1 MTLYDDET
9 LMRRVD
15 GELTP
20 DQGAAIDAAAASDPV
35 LADRLAALRSL
46 RALTEGAF
54 PARIDPRDDAL
65 AALIAGSPAVAP
77 GPGWLSRLKSAFAP
91 SLLPVWGAAAAAAFV
106 LGLMVG
112 GPDAET
118 GAEPGF
124 VIGPQGQIADANLTR
139 VLDQRLAGQ
148 GADAEGR
155 AVGLTF
161 RDAEGRW
168 CRTFSA
174 GQAGVAGLA
183 CRADNR
189 WAVQALAPFSAAGP
203 DAIRTASADIP
214 AAVLAAV
221 DAAQASEVLDAA
233 AEARARDGGWR

>member
-1 MTLYDDET
+1 MTSYDDET

-20 DQGAAIDAAAASDPV
+20 EQGAAIDAAAAADPA
-35 LADRLAALRSL
+35 LADRIAVLRSL
-46 RALTEGAF
+46 RTLTREAF
-54 PARIDPRDDAL
+54 PAAPDPRDDAL
-65 AALIAGSPAVAP
+65 AALIAGPAAP
-77 GPGWLSRLKSAFAP
+77 VRGGPSWTARLKAAFAP
-91 SLLPVWGAAAAAAFV
+91 SLLPVWGAGVAAAFV

-112 GPDAET
+112 GPGEP
-118 GAEPGF
+118 PGF
-124 VIGPQGQIADANLTR
+124 VVGPQGQIADASLTR

-148 GADAEGR
+148 GADADGR

-161 RDAEGRW
+161 KDGEGRW

-174 GQAGVAGLA
+174 GDAGVAGLA
-183 CRADNR
+183 CRSHDR
-189 WAVQALAPFSAAGP
+189 WSVQALAPFSGAGP

-221 DAAQASEVLDAA
+221 DAAQAGDTLDPV
-233 AEARARDGGWR
+233 AEARARDEGWK

>member
-1 MTLYDDET
+1 MTSYEDET

-20 DQGAAIDAAAASDPV
+20 EQGAAIDAAAAADPV
-35 LADRLAALRSL
+35 LAERLAALRSL
-46 RALTEGAF
+46 RTLTREAF
-54 PARIDPRDDAL
+54 PAEVDPRDAAL
-65 AALIAGSPAVAP
+65 AALIAGAAPAR
-77 GPGWLSRLKSAFAP
+77 GPSWADRLKAAFAP
-91 SLLPVWGAAAAAAFV
+91 SLLPVWGAGAAAAFV

-112 GPDAET
+112 GPDRQA
-118 GAEPGF
+118 GF
-124 VIGPQGQIADANLTR
+124 VVGPQGQIADANLVR

-148 GADAEGR
+148 GADSQGR

-161 RDAEGRW
+161 RDNEGRW

-174 GQAGVAGLA
+174 GDAGVAGLA
-183 CRADNR
+183 CRADDR
-189 WAVQALAPFSAAGP
+189 WAVQALAPFSASGP

-221 DAAQASEVLDAA
+221 DAAQAGDVLDAA
-233 AEARARDGGWR
+233 AETQARDGGWR

>member
-1 MTLYDDET
+1 MTSYDDET

-20 DQGAAIDAAAASDPV
+20 EEGAAIDAAAATDPA
-35 LADRLAALRSL
+35 LAERLAALRGLRSL
-46 RALTEGAF
+46 TREAF
-54 PARIDPRDDAL
+54 PAQPDPRDDAL
-65 AALIAGSPAVAP
+65 AALIAGPAPASR
-77 GPGWLSRLKSAFAP
+77 GPSWTTRLKAAFAP
-91 SLLPVWGAAAAAAFV
+91 ALLPVWGAGVAAAFV

-112 GPDAET
+112 GPGEQ
-118 GAEPGF
+118 PGF
-124 VIGPQGQIADANLTR
+124 VVGPQGQIADASLTR

-148 GADAEGR
+148 GVDAQGR

-161 RDAEGRW
+161 RDTEGRW

-174 GQAGVAGLA
+174 GDDGVAGLA
-183 CRADNR
+183 CRSDDR
-189 WAVQALAPFSAAGP
+189 WSVQALAPFSASGP

-221 DAAQASEVLDAA
+221 DAAQAGDTLDPA
-233 AEARARDGGWR
+233 AEAQARDAGWK

>member
-1 MTLYDDET
+1 MTRYDDET

-20 DQGAAIDAAAASDPV
+20 DEGAAVDAAAATDPA
-35 LADRLAALRSL
+35 LAERLAALRSL
-46 RALTEGAF
+46 RTLAREAF
-54 PARIDPRDDAL
+54 PAQPDPRDDAL
-65 AALIAGSPAVAP
+65 AALIAGAVPGARGPA
-77 GPGWLSRLKSAFAP
+77 WTDRLKAAFAP
-91 SLLPVWGAAAAAAFV
+91 SLLPVWAAAAAACFV

-112 GPDAET
+112 GPKEQ
-118 GAEPGF
+118 GF
-124 VIGPQGQIADANLTR
+124 AIGPQGQIADAGLTR

-148 GADAEGR
+148 GADDQGR

-161 RDAEGRW
+161 RDADGRW

-174 GQAGVAGLA
+174 GGDGVAGLA
-183 CRADNR
+183 CRRDDR

-214 AAVLAAV
+214 APVLAAV
-221 DAAQASEVLDAA
+221 DAAQAGDVLDAA
-233 AEARARDGGWR
+233 AEARARDAGWK

>member
-1 MTLYDDET
+1 MTSYDDET

-20 DQGAAIDAAAASDPV
+20 EQGAAIDAAAAGDPA
-35 LADRLAALRSL
+35 LADRLAALRGL
-46 RALTEGAF
+46 RALTRQAF
-54 PARIDPRDDAL
+54 PAEADPRDDAL
-65 AALIAGSPAVAP
+65 AALIAGAAPAAR
-77 GPGWLSRLKSAFAP
+77 GPSWTARLKAAFAP
-91 SLLPVWGAAAAAAFV
+91 SLLPVWAAGAAAAFV

-112 GPDAET
+112 GP

-124 VIGPQGQIADANLTR
+124 VVGPQGQIADADLTR

-148 GADAEGR
+148 GADVDGR

-161 RDAEGRW
+161 RDTEGRW

-174 GQAGVAGLA
+174 GDDGVAGLA
-183 CRADNR
+183 CRADDH
-189 WAVQALAPFSAAGP
+189 WTVQALAPFTATGP

-221 DAAQASEVLDAA
+221 DAAQVGDVLDAA
-233 AEARARDGGWR
+233 AETQARDGGWK

>member
-1 MTLYDDET
+1 MTHFDDEI

-20 DQGAAIDAAAASDPV
+20 EHGAAIDAAAATDPA
-35 LADRLAALRSL
+35 LAERLAALRGL
-46 RALTEGAF
+46 RTLTREAF
-54 PARIDPRDDAL
+54 PAEADPRDDAL
-65 AALIAGSPAVAP
+65 AALIAGAAPAAR
-77 GPGWLSRLKSAFAP
+77 GPSWTDRLKAAFAP
-91 SLLPVWGAAAAAAFV
+91 SLVPVWAAGAAAAFV

-112 GPDAET
+112 GPGEQR
-118 GAEPGF
+118 GF
-124 VIGPQGQIADANLTR
+124 VVGPQGQIADASLTR

-161 RDAEGRW
+161 RDDQGRW

-174 GQAGVAGLA
+174 GDAGVAGLA
-183 CRADNR
+183 CRADDR
-189 WAVQALAPFSAAGP
+189 WAVQALAPFASAAP

-214 AAVLAAV
+214 APVLAAV
-221 DAAQASEVLDAA
+221 DAAQAGDTLDAA
-233 AEARARDGGWR
+233 AEAQARDGGWK